1 MVVGDYESGM
11 SEWRMVIE
19 GSQVKIGLLM
29 NPNFT
34 IGDLL
39 VTLRT
44 EKFKLANFAVL
55 LRDFAHTSVVWFE
68 LSLNST
74 TNKHR

>member
-34 IGDLL
+34 YGDLL

-44 EKFKLANFAVL
+44 EKFKLALATTW
-55 LRDFAHTSVVWFE
+55 RHHHTK
-68 LSLNST
+68 LSSSGIW
-74 TNKHR
+74 